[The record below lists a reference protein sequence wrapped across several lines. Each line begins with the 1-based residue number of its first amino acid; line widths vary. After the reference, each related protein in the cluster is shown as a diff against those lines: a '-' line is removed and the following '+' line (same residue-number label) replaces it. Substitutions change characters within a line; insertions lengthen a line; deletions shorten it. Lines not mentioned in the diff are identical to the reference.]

1 MIQEIIEKNDFSHC
15 YQHLY
20 KTECLS
26 VFGAEFLLRTKSG
39 NPEFIFQMAR
49 EENRLFELDTRSIDQ
64 AFRAYYSQKQILL
77 EGMLFINIFPS
88 TILHTQFLS
97 FVARLIESF
106 PDSSEKV
113 VFEIIETEKI
123 SNEERLKERIHFL
136 QKLGFKIAVD
146 DVGKGWS
153 SLSLIIELEPD
164 FIKLDRYFSIDL
176 AKNPKKQKMIDLLL
190 HYFEGTGTKIILEGV
205 ETSSDLQ
212 MAQSLGVYLCQGYF
226 LSKPMPLL
234 VG

>member
-1 MIQEIIEKNDFSHC
+1 MIHEIIEKNDFSHC

-26 VFGAEFLLRTKSG
+26 VFGAEFLLRATSG

-49 EENRLFELDTRSIDQ
+49 EENKLFELDTKSIDK
-64 AFRAYYSQKQILL
+64 AFQTYYSQKQILL

-88 TILHTQFLS
+88 TILHTKFLS
-97 FVARLIESF
+97 FVAHLIECF
-106 PDSSEKV
+106 PDSTEKV
-113 VFEIIETEKI
+113 VFEMIETEKI
-123 SNEERLKERIHFL
+123 GNEERLKERIHFL
-136 QKLGFKIAVD
+136 KKLGFKIAVD

-176 AKNPKKQKMIDLLL
+176 AKTPKKQKMIQLLL
-190 HYFEGTGTKIILEGV
+190 HFFDGTETKVILEGV
-205 ETSSDLQ
+205 ETSSDLR
-212 MAQSLGVYLCQGYF
+212 MAQSLGVHFCQGYL